1 MNQLPARCDVQK
13 VGQQVLEEGYFQVDP
28 VVPRQ
33 EAKLIA
39 DAVRTVVDHG
49 FPAPFVLVHGSSVAN
64 ALAFGEPSIA
74 HSRRSL

>member
-13 VGQQVLEEGYFQVDP
+13 VGQQVLEEGYFQVGP

-39 DAVRTVVDHG
+39 DAVQ
-49 FPAPFVLVHGSSVAN
+49 
-64 ALAFGEPSIA
+64 
-74 HSRRSL
+74 